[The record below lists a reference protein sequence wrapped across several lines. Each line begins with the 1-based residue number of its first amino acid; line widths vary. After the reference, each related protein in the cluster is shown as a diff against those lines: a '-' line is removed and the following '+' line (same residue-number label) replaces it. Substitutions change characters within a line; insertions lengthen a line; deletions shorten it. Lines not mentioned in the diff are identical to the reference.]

1 MVGLTH
7 RSQRLEREL
16 MPDRIAAPAAGSLLL
31 HAALFGGLLLYGVL
45 NGFFHHN
52 LWGNPGAGGAIQ
64 VSLVSN
70 ALPLP
75 SDQPRND
82 NVLTTETP
90 SQAPAAPT
98 PKATQAVDETAI
110 PISGKQE
117 KIKQET
123 AHKTQQHQPL
133 PKEDNRAQFG
143 EQAGTVHSP
152 IHHGAEILASNGPVS
167 ITNGN
172 FGSRFGYYILGIQR
186 VMNANW
192 YKPEVDPKT
201 PKGTRAYI
209 QFTIPRDGSVSDVR
223 QGRTTQRQA
232 RRLTGP
238 ASARRSAWTNS
249 TYCPRNTTRARFS
262 PPTIVS
268 TREIWND
275 ARKQT

>member
-1 MVGLTH
+1 MDGLAQ
-7 RSQRLEREL
+7 RSDRFEREL

-31 HAALFGGLLLYGVL
+31 HAALFGGLFLYGIL

-98 PKATQAVDETAI
+98 PKATQAIDETAI

-123 AHKTQQHQPL
+123 ARKTQQHQPQ
-133 PKEDNRAQFG
+133 PKEDNHAQFG
-143 EQAGTVHSP
+143 EQAGTSIP
-152 IHHGAEILASNGPVS
+152 RSTMAQNTASNGPVS
-167 ITNGN
+167 ISSGN
-172 FGSRFGYYILGIQR
+172 FGNLFGYYILGIQR

-209 QFTIPRDGSVSDVR
+209 QFTIHRDGSVSDVR
-223 QGRTTQRQA
+223 LDQPSASPTLDRSCIRAAQRVDKFDVLPAQYNQSTV
-232 RRLTGP
+232 LT
-238 ASARRSAWTNS
+238 SY
-249 TYCPRNTTRARFS
+249 YC
-262 PPTIVS
+262 
-268 TREIWND
+268 EY
-275 ARKQT
+275 